1 VINIFIAIFV
11 IIISS
16 SFAIANEESEEII
29 VYIKQKSIVPV
40 KNPKKLFWLQII

>member
-1 VINIFIAIFV
+1 MINIFIAIFV

-29 VYIKQKSIVPV
+29 VYIKQKSNIE
-40 KNPKKLFWLQII
+40 LEI